1 MDPTASSRTT
11 GLPDRPSPDVVS
23 LRSGRF
29 LGWLRHDRAILVAAI
44 AVIAALAW
52 AHLLRGA
59 GTGMSTFAMTS
70 WRFPLPAEES
80 GAGTA
85 WDLAHATLMLL
96 MWWTMMIAMMLP
108 SAAPFILLHARVTA
122 RAMGGPEPRRDL
134 GSSMIFLSGY
144 LLVWLGFSVL
154 ATAIQW
160 VLEASGLLDGI
171 FMWSRN
177 AWLSGC
183 LLIATGL
190 YQLTPIKAVCLS
202 HCRSP
207 VTYLSSHWKNGSLGA
222 LAMGLA
228 HGAYCLGCCW
238 LLMALLFVGGA
249 MNLVWI
255 AGLSIIVLIEKLA
268 PAGLHLGRTLGMLL
282 VAVGIIVMAG
292 ASTVA

>member
-1 MDPTASSRTT
+1 
-11 GLPDRPSPDVVS
+11 
-23 LRSGRF
+23 
-29 LGWLRHDRAILVAAI
+29 
-44 AVIAALAW
+44 
-52 AHLLRGA
+52 
-59 GTGMSTFAMTS
+59 MSTFAMTS

-122 RAMGGPEPRRDL
+122 RAMGGPESRRDL

>member
-1 MDPTASSRTT
+1 MDPTASSRIT

-23 LRSGRF
+23 LRSSRF

-44 AVIAALAW
+44 AAIAALAW

-70 WRFPLPAEES
+70 WRFPLPAEGS

-85 WDLAHATLMLL
+85 WDPAYATLMLL

-108 SAAPFILLHARVTA
+108 SATPFILLHARVTA

-144 LLVWLGFSVL
+144 LLVWLVFSVL

-268 PAGLHLGRTLGMLL
+268 PAGLHLGRALGVLL

-292 ASTVA
+292 ASTAA